1 MSDLPTGSRE
11 TEDEPKSLLDRRRV
25 LREIV
30 RTGKYAAPMATV
42 LLMGTKNAVALGSN
56 PDL

>member
-1 MSDLPTGSRE
+1 MSDLPEAPDTPQDDAR
-11 TEDEPKSLLDRRRV
+11 SLLDRRRV

-42 LLMGTKNAVALGSN
+42 LLMSTKNAVALGSN